1 MKHISFHHILA
12 ATAIIATALGVGACA
27 ENDFDTSCTETRTI
41 HFVGQA
47 QPEQTRSSLTAN
59 SQGGLTFAWSV
70 GDEVVLTH
78 KATGYRVG
86 TLTAKQ
92 ISSDGLTATFEGD
105 VEVPATAK
113 GNQELTVAF
122 LGNGATIPADNSNH
136 TAAIDLSQQNGVAN
150 EMATHDV
157 LFCSSLT
164 VNVDQ
169 PIVNAAFSMNH
180 LLAFEDYKFDLPKGV
195 TLGDHKTLIL
205 DGRNVYNKCDLNL
218 TTGELQNKELG
229 EIDINCD
236 ATGFQ
241 LGQLNLAV
249 IPANDVLM
257 SAHVTIGDEEY
268 EYTPA
273 NPTTITAGYYYAP
286 HDDNV
291 EAKHL
296 ENAWITVTSQ
306 DELNDALDLK
316 KYSGKLDRKIKID
329 YRMGLLLP
337 QSLEGFNSL
346 VFKGVNVQNKDGVVT
361 YKDKL
366 MSNMDQNYVQVQPST
381 TQGTNKTTGQKEP
394 QITNEN
400 GQLLYQTQGNFDSYV
415 YDKQSNKYNQS
426 TVTSKYTIRNTTVKD
441 NTPLYDDG
449 NGGYTTTN
457 TGTRYKIVTSAQGSF
472 NMHYDSSTGKMV
484 DDGVTWK
491 ITSVD
496 GYLNSFGELTTK
508 ASNDALYECHSYEY
522 TGTNVTGVNLEFC
535 NLDLSLNNMVQVTDQ
550 STGAKTINIITP
562 LNFRSENVHNRGLL
576 YRAVGPEVDDC
587 LNNLTLNIHD
597 CTIAGAPGVVA
608 YKTVKLENCK
618 WNLDYGSSDCW
629 DNQWYYAWIT
639 EATTFSAKNCEFTG
653 KHDQM
658 FLLYHYGQDFFRDVM
673 KVTPVSS
680 AAYIANFTF
689 SGCKFI
695 CSNAEGYPPIEVNG
709 ENLDA
714 TDHVTVTTTN
724 CTLPSGCYK
733 AAWKTDNTPSDK
745 VTINK

>member
-59 SQGGLTFAWSV
+59 SQGGLTFAWNV
-70 GDEVVLTH
+70 GDKVVLTH

-249 IPANDVLM
+249 IPAEDVLM

-286 HDDNV
+286 HQESD

-296 ENAWITVTSQ
+296 TNEWTTVTSTYTLQ
-306 DELNDALDLK
+306 QALDNNK
-316 KYSGKLDRKIKID
+316 GKITDLKIKIKAPT
-329 YRMGLLLP
+329 GVELP
-337 QSLEGFNSL
+337 EKLEGYNSI
-346 VFKGVNVQNKDGVVT
+346 VFKGVEVKGIPS
-361 YKDKL
+361 KL
-366 MSNMDQNYVQVQPST
+366 MNNVITSDAIYPNVGTSFTLKNNGVAKNGMGKQIYE
-381 TQGTNKTTGQKEP
+381 TQGDFTYYEKNTTSG
-394 QITNEN
+394 TDN
-400 GQLLYQTQGNFDSYV
+400 
-415 YDKQSNKYNQS
+415 YDKKTASYTK
-426 TVTSKYTIRNTTVKD
+426 KYTTWKD
-441 NTPLYDDG
+441 NKPLYEDG
-449 NGGYTTTN
+449 NGGYTIDESLSGN
-457 TGTRYKIVTSAQGSF
+457 PYKIITKINTNYQYSQGQMKETKSPEYSQAYINEF
-472 NMHYDSSTGKMV
+472 N
-484 DDGVTWK
+484 
-491 ITSVD
+491 
-496 GYLNSFGELTTK
+496 ELTTIATNTVVYL
-508 ASNDALYECHSYEY
+508 ASAGNRNQI
-522 TGTNVTGVNLEFC
+522 GTKVIGIATLEFR
-535 NLDLSLNNMVQVTDQ
+535 DLELELNSCAGDAEFIPFYIGGEWCTDMTSWYGHDVTD
-550 STGAKTINIITP
+550 
-562 LNFRSENVHNRGLL
+562 
-576 YRAVGPEVDDC
+576 YD
-587 LNNLTLNIHD
+587 NNLTLKISNCDIHGAAVRFVHHNIEIENCEWDMEYAHTGGNQNHKWTD
-597 CTIAGAPGVVA
+597 DIPYCTIAE
-608 YKTVKLENCK
+608 TVNMKVKNCNIKAENSHMFMLQHIGQHEQYGRTSMLVYNGDILFDNCK
-618 WNLDYGSSDCW
+618 FTCTG
-629 DNQWYYAWIT
+629 
-639 EATTFSAKNCEFTG
+639 TTN
-653 KHDQM
+653 
-658 FLLYHYGQDFFRDVM
+658 
-673 KVTPVSS
+673 
-680 AAYIANFTF
+680 ANNVI
-689 SGCKFI
+689 KI
-695 CSNAEGYPPIEVNG
+695 
-709 ENLDA
+709 DA
-714 TDHVTVTTTN
+714 TKFDANDKATIKFVGCTYNGVQGLYYWKNTTPSNKVTVTTN
-724 CTLPSGCYK
+724 
-733 AAWKTDNTPSDK
+733 
-745 VTINK
+745 